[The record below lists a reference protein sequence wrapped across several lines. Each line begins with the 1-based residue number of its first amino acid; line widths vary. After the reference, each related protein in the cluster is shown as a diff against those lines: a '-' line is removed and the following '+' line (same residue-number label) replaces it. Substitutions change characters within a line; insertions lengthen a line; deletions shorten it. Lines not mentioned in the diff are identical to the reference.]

1 VPAVNDANL
10 LVFGK
15 IVHLYAQIE
24 WGVRSMLAGI
34 LETPLVEALVASEPY
49 SASALKNVVK
59 SATKLSRLSTGEQE
73 EIIQIVGNWGAF
85 AGLRNAIAHR
95 RWETGTR
102 PDSIRPVGID
112 IRSGKPVMI
121 GDTEDRD
128 WIEAELLA
136 EAQKLHELN
145 QRAIAF
151 YHDSG
156 MADAIGA
163 RDKERILFT
172 VKRA

>member
-1 VPAVNDANL
+1 MPAVNDANL

-85 AGLRNAIAHR
+85 AGLRNAIAQR
-95 RWETGTR
+95 RLARGPTRSDPWESTFALES
-102 PDSIRPVGID
+102 P
-112 IRSGKPVMI
+112 
-121 GDTEDRD
+121 
-128 WIEAELLA
+128 
-136 EAQKLHELN
+136 
-145 QRAIAF
+145 
-151 YHDSG
+151 
-156 MADAIGA
+156 
-163 RDKERILFT
+163 
-172 VKRA
+172 

>member
-1 VPAVNDANL
+1 
-10 LVFGK
+10 
-15 IVHLYAQIE
+15 
-24 WGVRSMLAGI
+24 
-34 LETPLVEALVASEPY
+34 
-49 SASALKNVVK
+49 
-59 SATKLSRLSTGEQE
+59 
-73 EIIQIVGNWGAF
+73 
-85 AGLRNAIAHR
+85 
-95 RWETGTR
+95 
-102 PDSIRPVGID
+102 
-112 IRSGKPVMI
+112 MI